1 MGRGATGA
9 GLGPA
14 PRASVERVRQPEVD
28 SDFLL
33 LPPHRE
39 GDRSQSG
46 SLRAGDAP
54 GHLVPGRVLPLATG
68 DPHLPRP
75 PHPRAQ
81 NQSGEAQDA
90 GLRGTGLLP
99 VGGLRREL
107 SVAASLPSADRGD
120 APSAR
125 RDRRPGDSALPDV
138 FCRQAGRRG
147 GSDGHRD
154 LPGRTASLRAL
165 LEPQLPNPQPRRGS
179 AALGTDG
186 LARGA
191 AARRPDRDP
200 FASPSMSDVHE
211 RLRRL
216 LFLVPYVSKHPGVS
230 VEELAKA
237 LSLPTDSLLKE
248 LDLLTMIGRPPFQP
262 DDYIDIYVENG
273 RVYVDLDQRFSAPPR
288 LTAAEAAALSA
299 AAEFLRPASGGSLG
313 TALSKLERVVPESAR
328 AQYRDMERKIDANV
342 QGPTDLAP
350 LSKAISDRRE
360 VTFEYFSQGRG
371 TVEQRR
377 GRPLEL
383 FTHRGQWY
391 LHAYCCTR
399 HDERLFRL
407 DRIRNLAVT
416 DTVFA
421 VSAAA
426 RPTMPNPAS
435 AEGQVR
441 VRFSPTAAPYV
452 RERFGSD
459 VRALAGGG
467 AEVNVAGDSERWLT
481 QWILSFGGE
490 AEVVEPAWAR
500 EAIAR
505 AARGGL
511 SN

>member
-1 MGRGATGA
+1 
-9 GLGPA
+9 
-14 PRASVERVRQPEVD
+14 
-28 SDFLL
+28 
-33 LPPHRE
+33 
-39 GDRSQSG
+39 
-46 SLRAGDAP
+46 
-54 GHLVPGRVLPLATG
+54 
-68 DPHLPRP
+68 
-75 PHPRAQ
+75 
-81 NQSGEAQDA
+81 
-90 GLRGTGLLP
+90 
-99 VGGLRREL
+99 
-107 SVAASLPSADRGD
+107 
-120 APSAR
+120 
-125 RDRRPGDSALPDV
+125 
-138 FCRQAGRRG
+138 
-147 GSDGHRD
+147 
-154 LPGRTASLRAL
+154 
-165 LEPQLPNPQPRRGS
+165 
-179 AALGTDG
+179 
-186 LARGA
+186 
-191 AARRPDRDP
+191 
-200 FASPSMSDVHE
+200 MSDVHE

-399 HDERLFRL
+399 LDERLFRL

-416 DTVFA
+416 DVAFA
-421 VSAAA
+421 LSAAA

-490 AEVVEPAWAR
+490 AEVMEPAWAR
-500 EAIAR
+500 QAVAR
-505 AARGGL
+505 AAREGL
-511 SN
+511 SS

>member
-1 MGRGATGA
+1 
-9 GLGPA
+9 
-14 PRASVERVRQPEVD
+14 
-28 SDFLL
+28 
-33 LPPHRE
+33 
-39 GDRSQSG
+39 
-46 SLRAGDAP
+46 
-54 GHLVPGRVLPLATG
+54 
-68 DPHLPRP
+68 
-75 PHPRAQ
+75 
-81 NQSGEAQDA
+81 
-90 GLRGTGLLP
+90 
-99 VGGLRREL
+99 
-107 SVAASLPSADRGD
+107 
-120 APSAR
+120 
-125 RDRRPGDSALPDV
+125 
-138 FCRQAGRRG
+138 
-147 GSDGHRD
+147 
-154 LPGRTASLRAL
+154 
-165 LEPQLPNPQPRRGS
+165 
-179 AALGTDG
+179 
-186 LARGA
+186 
-191 AARRPDRDP
+191 
-200 FASPSMSDVHE
+200 MSDVHE

-216 LFLVPYVSKHPGVS
+216 LFLVPYVAKHPGVS

-299 AAEFLRPASGGSLG
+299 AAEFLRPASGGALG

-342 QGPTDLAP
+342 HGPTELAP
-350 LSKAISDRRE
+350 LSKAISDRWE

-407 DRIRNLAVT
+407 DRIRNLVVT
-416 DTVFA
+416 DTAFA
-421 VSAAA
+421 VSTAA

-459 VRALAGGG
+459 VRTLAGGG

-490 AEVVEPAWAR
+490 AEVIEPAWAR

-505 AARGGL
+505 AARGAL
-511 SN
+511 SS

>member
-1 MGRGATGA
+1 
-9 GLGPA
+9 
-14 PRASVERVRQPEVD
+14 
-28 SDFLL
+28 
-33 LPPHRE
+33 
-39 GDRSQSG
+39 
-46 SLRAGDAP
+46 
-54 GHLVPGRVLPLATG
+54 
-68 DPHLPRP
+68 
-75 PHPRAQ
+75 
-81 NQSGEAQDA
+81 
-90 GLRGTGLLP
+90 
-99 VGGLRREL
+99 
-107 SVAASLPSADRGD
+107 
-120 APSAR
+120 
-125 RDRRPGDSALPDV
+125 
-138 FCRQAGRRG
+138 
-147 GSDGHRD
+147 
-154 LPGRTASLRAL
+154 
-165 LEPQLPNPQPRRGS
+165 
-179 AALGTDG
+179 
-186 LARGA
+186 
-191 AARRPDRDP
+191 
-200 FASPSMSDVHE
+200 
-211 RLRRL
+211 
-216 LFLVPYVSKHPGVS
+216 
-230 VEELAKA
+230 
-237 LSLPTDSLLKE
+237 
-248 LDLLTMIGRPPFQP
+248 
-262 DDYIDIYVENG
+262 
-273 RVYVDLDQRFSAPPR
+273 VDLDQRFSAPPR

-399 HDERLFRL
+399 LDERLFRL

-416 DTVFA
+416 DVAFA
-421 VSAAA
+421 LSAAA

-490 AEVVEPAWAR
+490 AEVMEPAWAR
-500 EAIAR
+500 QAVAR
-505 AARGGL
+505 AAREGL
-511 SN
+511 SS

>member
-1 MGRGATGA
+1 
-9 GLGPA
+9 
-14 PRASVERVRQPEVD
+14 
-28 SDFLL
+28 
-33 LPPHRE
+33 
-39 GDRSQSG
+39 
-46 SLRAGDAP
+46 
-54 GHLVPGRVLPLATG
+54 
-68 DPHLPRP
+68 
-75 PHPRAQ
+75 
-81 NQSGEAQDA
+81 
-90 GLRGTGLLP
+90 
-99 VGGLRREL
+99 
-107 SVAASLPSADRGD
+107 
-120 APSAR
+120 
-125 RDRRPGDSALPDV
+125 
-138 FCRQAGRRG
+138 
-147 GSDGHRD
+147 
-154 LPGRTASLRAL
+154 
-165 LEPQLPNPQPRRGS
+165 
-179 AALGTDG
+179 
-186 LARGA
+186 
-191 AARRPDRDP
+191 
-200 FASPSMSDVHE
+200 MSDVHE

-299 AAEFLRPASGGSLG
+299 AAEFLRPASGGALG

-342 QGPTDLAP
+342 QGPTELAP

-416 DTVFA
+416 DAVFA
-421 VSAAA
+421 LSAAA